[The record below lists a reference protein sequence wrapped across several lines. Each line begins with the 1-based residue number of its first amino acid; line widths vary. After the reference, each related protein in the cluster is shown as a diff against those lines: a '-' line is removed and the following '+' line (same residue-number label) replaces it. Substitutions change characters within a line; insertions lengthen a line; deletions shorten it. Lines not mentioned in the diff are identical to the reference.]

1 VSQEN
6 VEIVQRMLEAWQR
19 DDFDAWVAGAD
30 RNVEWHTVLE
40 RAVEGP
46 ESLYRGHEGLRRLWH
61 DYRTE
66 LRDFRIEA
74 DEIRDA
80 GGDCVVLLARIW
92 FRGVASGIESE
103 SPIGM
108 VVTVRRGK
116 MVESIDYLTHQEAL
130 KAAGLEE

>member
-1 VSQEN
+1 
-6 VEIVQRMLEAWQR
+6 MLEAWQR
-19 DDFDAWVAGAD
+19 EDFDAWVAGAD

-46 ESLYRGHEGLRRLWH
+46 ESLYRGHEGLRKFWH

-80 GGDCVVLLARIW
+80 GVTALCCL
-92 FRGVASGIESE
+92 RGFGFAVSPAGSKVNLHSGWL
-103 SPIGM
+103 SP
-108 VVTVRRGK
+108 
-116 MVESIDYLTHQEAL
+116 
-130 KAAGLEE
+130 